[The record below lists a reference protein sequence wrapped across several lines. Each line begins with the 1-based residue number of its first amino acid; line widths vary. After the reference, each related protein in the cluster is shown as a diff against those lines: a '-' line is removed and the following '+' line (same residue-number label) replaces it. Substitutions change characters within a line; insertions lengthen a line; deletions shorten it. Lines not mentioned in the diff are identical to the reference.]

1 MKNKVAT
8 CITPTTDTKI
18 KFEENN
24 RKILF
29 LNPKRVE
36 YKKVQVDGCILT
48 DGIRCDNL
56 LLSVDEHEER
66 YVELKGVDV
75 IHAIDQLEETIVK
88 LGEYDDCRHSYVI
101 STNVAPAYTTKIQ
114 LKQLYFKR
122 KYNSELIIREKQLE
136 VALY

>member
-1 MKNKVAT
+1 MRNKVAT